1 VCCGDL
7 YLYRA
12 SRFFYLSEMQSE
24 VSVILDPPVDDIV
37 KTEDRALVKDVM
49 SVLYALQHP
58 NQVCKTVTVSPS
70 KVNSKQYEVCGLV
83 DSKSGCWQVSYSDLD
98 IIRQLNYSHVGPI
111 SVKGTG
117 STVQICVMVTS
128 LSERAMVT
136 ECDVIRVCKRSKW
149 FGA

>member
-1 VCCGDL
+1 MCCGDL

>member
-1 VCCGDL
+1 
-7 YLYRA
+7 
-12 SRFFYLSEMQSE
+12 MQSE